1 MRRNKFEIFQG
12 EKENTLEINSL
23 RRINLISLVTSVRWD
38 EIKEARFAFLR
49 YRHASNYAMAN
60 GKEARNGEERRRERA
75 TATSVEEENRR
86 EGRLGWL
93 GGRVARVAVVASL
106 SAASQRR
113 RCAICSQQEKPELIK
128 ARNYLRFE
136 PFVLTGVSC
145 PI

>member
-1 MRRNKFEIFQG
+1 
-12 EKENTLEINSL
+12 
-23 RRINLISLVTSVRWD
+23 
-38 EIKEARFAFLR
+38 
-49 YRHASNYAMAN
+49 MAN
-60 GKEARNGEERRRERA
+60 GKEARNGEERGETANEQQSPPRRRKIDEK
-75 TATSVEEENRR
+75 
-86 EGRLGWL
+86 EGLAGLVGWK
-93 GGRVARVAVVASL
+93 GCSGWRVAVVASV